1 MKKKNIIGILA
12 LTAFL
17 AVSCSDF
24 LNEQPRS
31 SLTPDYFTSDAGIE
45 AGLTAAYS
53 ALRYQYGPE
62 GAMSIT
68 VVGTDEF
75 TYGGDGSSIEINN
88 YGSALFNNGH
98 LQTPWN
104 RNFTYINTCN
114 GIIEFGAESGSPEL
128 IGEAKFLRAQ
138 YYYNLVTTFGGVP
151 LDLGSGE
158 LKFNTT
164 PSTTSVRNTEEEVY
178 AAMLQDFKDAFE
190 NLPYTA
196 SRTGAVAKSAALH
209 YIAKTYL
216 AIKDYRM
223 P

>member
-114 GIIEFGAESGSPEL
+114 
-128 IGEAKFLRAQ
+128 
-138 YYYNLVTTFGGVP
+138 
-151 LDLGSGE
+151 
-158 LKFNTT
+158 
-164 PSTTSVRNTEEEVY
+164 
-178 AAMLQDFKDAFE
+178 
-190 NLPYTA
+190 
-196 SRTGAVAKSAALH
+196 
-209 YIAKTYL
+209 
-216 AIKDYRM
+216 
-223 P
+223 